1 MANTFIGTKEAGGLH
16 FHFFSTAS
24 AATTETCAGPIGKQ
38 FVVASQANI
47 GGTATA
53 LTFKYTAA
61 SGNCDFSGLTGTNAY
76 IFCVITD

>member
-16 FHFFSTAS
+16 FHFFSTTN
-24 AATTETCAGPIGKQ
+24 AATTETCAAPAGKQ
-38 FVVASQANI
+38 FVVGLQANI

-53 LTFKYTAA
+53 LTFKYTTA
-61 SGNCDFSGLTGTNAY
+61 SGNADFSALTGTQSY